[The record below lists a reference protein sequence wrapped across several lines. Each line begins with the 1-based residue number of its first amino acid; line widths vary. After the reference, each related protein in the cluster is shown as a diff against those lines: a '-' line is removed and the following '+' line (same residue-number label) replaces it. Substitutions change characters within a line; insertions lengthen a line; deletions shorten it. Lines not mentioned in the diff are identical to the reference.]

1 MKDEYAILKE
11 EILAELSTIQ
21 NCKNL
26 VYTLVIALLAFSFE
40 KNNSWMFLLPFAAI
54 IPLYNLIIQK
64 IDSTLRTGTYMLV
77 FLEPYLDI
85 KWETNLYKY
94 DKKYKNDFS
103 TKKINIDSFVILSAI
118 CVILSIINLNFKQIE
133 QPEVWGCIIFQLILV
148 FYCIWSFY
156 TRRIDYALRKEKY
169 IKEWEQI
176 KSLHED

>member
-1 MKDEYAILKE
+1 MKDEYNILKE
-11 EILAELSTIQ
+11 EILVELSTIQ

-40 KNNSWMFLLPFAAI
+40 KNNAWMFLLPFVAI
-54 IPLYNLIIQK
+54 IPLYNLIIEK

-103 TKKINIDSFVILSAI
+103 TKKINIDSFVILSVVCI
-118 CVILSIINLNFKQIE
+118 VLSIINLNFKQI
-133 QPEVWGCIIFQLILV
+133 QKPEVWGCIIFQFVLV
-148 FYCIWSFY
+148 IYCIWIFF
-156 TRRIDYALRKEKY
+156 TRRIDYTLRKEKY

-176 KSLHED
+176 KNPHED